1 MSRPHKVSPILEL
14 PNELSS
20 EIIFSVIRLD
30 LEDELHEIVELPERV
45 KDLYTAEGEGMSRP
59 TRSAKWR
66 LIYEIPPAGLEEAD
80 HFMAMPRNLRI
91 SNFEL
96 CTLDILVLIHLV
108 GICPTHAR
116 PSPKQLSSV
125 ILICCFASGSPNLT
139 TLEPFSSAQG
149 ALFALYRIV
158 LPFISL
164 TKLDIAYYDIDRE
177 DEYNTFAR
185 QLVRAST
192 GQTRSILTSVGE
204 LTPPGLPLDDPY
216 GGEEAYWINILR
228 EAAGVE
234 ILHLN
239 VSRDEREVPLLELL
253 MGDVVYLPNMHTMT
267 NIGLGGSWMR
277 KFVEHR
283 VRAGRLFKRLGMCML
298 DSPDKVS
305 GRLRAHVEDFYI
317 FRPAMEAEANKY
329 NGRSNDDYERVV

>member
-1 MSRPHKVSPILEL
+1 
-14 PNELSS
+14 
-20 EIIFSVIRLD
+20 
-30 LEDELHEIVELPERV
+30 
-45 KDLYTAEGEGMSRP
+45 
-59 TRSAKWR
+59 
-66 LIYEIPPAGLEEAD
+66 
-80 HFMAMPRNLRI
+80 MATPRDLRI

-125 ILICCFASGSPNLT
+125 ILLICCFASGSPNLT
-139 TLEPFSSAQG
+139 TLEPFSSG
-149 ALFALYRIV
+149 PER
-158 LPFISL
+158 
-164 TKLDIAYYDIDRE
+164 LDIAYYDIDRE

-317 FRPAMEAEANKY
+317 FRPAMEAEANEY